1 MAAEGNVIE
10 PSSELGSS
18 VMHTTGPHLQPKLSD
33 GFTLARRGARRWPNG
48 ISRGNRPKW
57 KGSFRWC
64 PPFRVLQIVSGLD
77 ERKLVLGRGPASSYN
92 TRMKRTRLDL
102 S

>member
-1 MAAEGNVIE
+1 MGYHAEIDRSGREV
-10 PSSELGSS
+10 
-18 VMHTTGPHLQPKLSD
+18 
-33 GFTLARRGARRWPNG
+33 A
-48 ISRGNRPKW
+48 
-57 KGSFRWC
+57 FRWC